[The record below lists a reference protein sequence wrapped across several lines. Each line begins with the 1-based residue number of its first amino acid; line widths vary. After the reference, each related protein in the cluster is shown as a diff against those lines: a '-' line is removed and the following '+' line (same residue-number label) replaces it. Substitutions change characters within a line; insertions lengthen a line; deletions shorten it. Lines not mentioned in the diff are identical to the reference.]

1 MKIKEV
7 KKIFDNVSFLK
18 LIKANLK
25 RSTYGKAVIEL
36 NYNNDLTQI
45 AGFLHGGVLATISDA
60 AGAFALY
67 PLIDNDKDLLTI
79 SLNINYLSPVR
90 NGKIFASA
98 EIIKK
103 GNKIATAI
111 IKIEDKNKNIFSFAI
126 ANYRILTKASS

>member
-7 KKIFDNVSFLK
+7 KKIFNNVAFLK
-18 LIKANLK
+18 LIKANLHK
-25 RSTYGKAVIEL
+25 SSYGKAVIEL
-36 NYNNDLTQI
+36 NYNSDLTQI

-79 SLNINYLSPVR
+79 SLNINYLHPIKD
-90 NGKIFASA
+90 GKIFAKA

-111 IKIEDKNKNIFSFAI
+111 IKIEDKNKNIFCFAI
-126 ANYRILTKASS
+126 ANYRIIAKINR